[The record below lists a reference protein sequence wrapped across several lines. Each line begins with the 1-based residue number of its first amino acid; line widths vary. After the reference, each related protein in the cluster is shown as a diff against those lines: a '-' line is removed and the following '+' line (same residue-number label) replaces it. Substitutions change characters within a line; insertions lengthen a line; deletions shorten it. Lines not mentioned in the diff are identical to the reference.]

1 MVNVDVSLSDQFF
14 GWIFALGT
22 KVKIE
27 RPKEVVERFK
37 GEILGMDKLYD

>member
-1 MVNVDVSLSDQFF
+1 MDVSLSDQFF

-27 RPKEVVERFK
+27 GPKNQDFFP
-37 GEILGMDKLYD
+37 LL